1 LGPHEAPAANTL
13 SQQKRMAALDQ
24 AELRDFE
31 RAEYYGEKPAVIEN
45 ATPGTRPRK
54 SFLDRLLR
62 R

>member
-1 LGPHEAPAANTL
+1 
-13 SQQKRMAALDQ
+13 MAALDQ

-54 SFLDRLLR
+54 SFLNRLLR